1 VVNDADVVARVPRSR
16 LQNYFH
22 VGRTVLVTNQPDQ
35 PVWVEGES
43 PGLDPLCE
51 RWGELADLIEAEVSL
66 IQGLVSGT
74 SLGDHMEDAYF
85 VALRNALSDSALS

>member
-1 VVNDADVVARVPRSR
+1 
-16 LQNYFH
+16 
-22 VGRTVLVTNQPDQ
+22 
-35 PVWVEGES
+35 
-43 PGLDPLCE
+43 
-51 RWGELADLIEAEVSL
+51 VSL